1 MKDDWR
7 HERCHGQ
14 SSHQANRNYETLQ
27 SLAISASLTLKG
39 DILGRVWGVGG
50 VGSGEGRANGA
61 TPPDYLIQG
70 PRAPGHR
77 TLALCLIRDGRVTAF
92 IHKSCKTTSS

>member
-1 MKDDWR
+1 MNDDWR

-27 SLAISASLTLKG
+27 SLTLKG
-39 DILGRVWGVGG
+39 DILGRVWGEWG

-61 TPPDYLIQG
+61 TPPDYLIPG

-92 IHKSCKTTSS
+92 IQKSCKTTSS